1 MDTMVILVIIC
12 GLVVLFALEV
22 RHSETNEEIKKLKSN
37 SFRMDEEIARLKA
50 QMKLKKD
57 VYEENKPSSMLYPP
71 GKSTVV

>member
-1 MDTMVILVIIC
+1 MSTMVILVIIC

>member
-37 SFRMDEEIARLKA
+37 SFRIDEEIIRLKA
-50 QMKLKKD
+50 QMKMKKD
-57 VYEENKPSSMLYPP
+57 AYEEHKPTMLYPP
-71 GKSTVV
+71 GQSTV